1 MQVKL
6 LRVLQEKTFTPIG
19 SNREI
24 KVDVRVIAASH
35 KPFEQMIK
43 DGTFREDLFYRLNV
57 LPVYLPPLRERKSD
71 IPHLVEYYIKYFNN
85 VHGLNIKGVSDEAKN
100 LLVNFAWPGNI
111 RELRNVIE
119 HAFIIESSDM
129 IQAPSLPTSLKST
142 SAVKVPE
149 PEENSEMMI
158 DVEGIQDSIFDMK
171 SDEDVRAIDGFSFN
185 HVLNSKEMVMDFQVA
200 KDLFEKEF
208 IVWALKQ
215 NRGKINQTALKANIP
230 KKTLLRKIEKYE
242 ITAKDYING

>member
-19 SNREI
+19 SNRDI

-85 VHGLNIKGVSDEAKN
+85 VHGLQIRGVSEEAK
-100 LLVNFAWPGNI
+100 
-111 RELRNVIE
+111 
-119 HAFIIESSDM
+119 
-129 IQAPSLPTSLKST
+129 
-142 SAVKVPE
+142 
-149 PEENSEMMI
+149 
-158 DVEGIQDSIFDMK
+158 IF
-171 SDEDVRAIDGFSFN
+171 
-185 HVLNSKEMVMDFQVA
+185 
-200 KDLFEKEF
+200 
-208 IVWALKQ
+208 
-215 NRGKINQTALKANIP
+215 
-230 KKTLLRKIEKYE
+230 
-242 ITAKDYING
+242 